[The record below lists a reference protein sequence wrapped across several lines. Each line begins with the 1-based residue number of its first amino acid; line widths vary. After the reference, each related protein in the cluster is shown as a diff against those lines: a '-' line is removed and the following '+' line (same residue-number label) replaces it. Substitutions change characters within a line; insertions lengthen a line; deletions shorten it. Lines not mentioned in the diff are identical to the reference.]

1 MLLTFFIIM
10 TITFCLIKM
19 LQTEIPLGKDGQVE
33 QARREALGWNKP
45 ILTQYG
51 IYLRNIITKWDWGTS
66 FKVQYMANV
75 WDVLFTRMPPTIMVN
90 VISILLGLPLGIIL
104 GIIAAIKKNTWFDHV
119 ISVIIVLFI
128 SVPSFVLAFFL
139 QYFLGF
145 KLGWFP
151 IIMSS
156 YADAGGWWTWKMI
169 YSVMLPIMASAF
181 YEIAYFARTV
191 RAELTEA
198 LTSDYMLLARTK
210 GLTRSK
216 GIVHHALK
224 NAMVPILP
232 VVIGTFLSVMGGSMV
247 LEQIFAIPGVGKL
260 TLTALNMRDYDLFV
274 GSSMFYTAFGLL
286 AGIVTDLSYGF
297 LDPRI
302 KMGER

>member
-90 VISILLGLPLGIIL
+90 VISILLGLPMGIIL

-216 GIVHHALK
+216 AIVHHALK

>member
-210 GLTRSK
+210 GLTKSK
-216 GIVHHALK
+216 AIVHHALK